1 MPAEQNP
8 HHSSFDTSASA
19 THASGAADESH
30 PQFRLDRQP
39 SRSTESQ
46 PGNRIAGQPTGSH
59 GQRTESHG
67 QPAGSYA
74 AESEDDQTTSVHTH
88 PKVTAESQGAQ
99 RVVLPEVPSGLSL
112 EERSAEALRLAQ
124 EAFAQTGYWV
134 AFYKAVLAKGGVVD
148 KLFSEP
154 EDLDYFYTTN
164 EFSQIQQIL
173 TALRTS
179 DLEKADAIEPL
190 KMLTIRIPRSMQAAL
205 MEEAQRNQ
213 TSINKLCVSK
223 LLCPI
228 DPALVPQEHGK
239 VKGRKP
245 QA

>member
-8 HHSSFDTSASA
+8 HHSSFDSSASA
-19 THASGAADESH
+19 THASGATNEPH
-30 PQFRLDRQP
+30 PQFRLDRQSNRIP
-39 SRSTESQ
+39 EGRQDSQ
-46 PGNRIAGQPTGSH
+46 PENRFASH
-59 GQRTESHG
+59 QSENATTDSDRE
-67 QPAGSYA
+67 PAM
-74 AESEDDQTTSVHTH
+74 SVHTH
-88 PKVTAESQGAQ
+88 PEVKTESQGAQ
-99 RVVLPEVPSGLSL
+99 RVRLPEVPEGLSFEQRL
-112 EERSAEALRLAQ
+112 AEALRLAQ

-134 AFYKAVLAKGGVVD
+134 AFYKAILAKDGVVD
-148 KLFSEP
+148 KLFPSVEELDQFHESE
-154 EDLDYFYTTN
+154 
-164 EFSQIQQIL
+164 EFRQIQLIL

-179 DLEKADAIEPL
+179 ETEKADAIEPL

-223 LLCPI
+223 MLCPI